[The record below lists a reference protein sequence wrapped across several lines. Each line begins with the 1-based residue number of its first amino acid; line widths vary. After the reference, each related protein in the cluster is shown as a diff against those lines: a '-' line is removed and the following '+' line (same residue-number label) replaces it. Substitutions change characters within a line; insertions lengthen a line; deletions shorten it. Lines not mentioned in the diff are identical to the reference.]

1 MQTGAFLAKWVLPSI
16 CTFSRS
22 PATIFHWDGVD
33 LTHIIVPP
41 EFWTHDPKAANAKA
55 ERPQAPTLVSAC
67 TSTVSPPAGTLH
79 QFEMQTD
86 CGKAFTLTE
95 NRAPLGQWSKCVIAI
110 YRQSAPSLST
120 PKKPKLHA
128 AGIVSDLGDNA
139 GAITQDVV
147 TYCRDWPSTYLVARR
162 PLTVLRE
169 RPTNPEFLI

>member
-1 MQTGAFLAKWVLPSI
+1 MGSSLDLYFFRVARNHLSLGW
-16 CTFSRS
+16 SRS
-22 PATIFHWDGVD
+22 NSHYRSSRISDTRSEGS
-33 LTHIIVPP
+33 
-41 EFWTHDPKAANAKA
+41 ECQGRKAAS
-55 ERPQAPTLVSAC
+55 PTLVSAC

-120 PKKPKLHA
+120 RKKPKLHA

-139 GAITQDVV
+139 GAITQDVG

>member
-1 MQTGAFLAKWVLPSI
+1 MPRQKGGKPHVGIRLHLHRV
-16 CTFSRS
+16 
-22 PATIFHWDGVD
+22 
-33 LTHIIVPP
+33 
-41 EFWTHDPKAANAKA
+41 
-55 ERPQAPTLVSAC
+55 
-67 TSTVSPPAGTLH
+67 PPAGTLH

-95 NRAPLGQWSKCVIAI
+95 NRAPLGQGSKRVIAI

-139 GAITQDVV
+139 GAITMDVV

>member
-1 MQTGAFLAKWVLPSI
+1 MGSSLDLYFFPVARNHLSLGW
-16 CTFSRS
+16 SRS
-22 PATIFHWDGVD
+22 NSHYRSPRILDTRSEGS
-33 LTHIIVPP
+33 
-41 EFWTHDPKAANAKA
+41 ECQGRKAAS
-55 ERPQAPTLVSAC
+55 PTLVSAC
-67 TSTVSPPAGTLH
+67 TSTVPPPAGTLH

-147 TYCRDWPSTYLVARR
+147 TYCPDWPSTYLVARR